1 MKKLFSNMKED
12 KREKIVFRL
21 YVLNL
26 FLNVIFYFIVDSL
39 NNINAILVFNLLTI
53 GSIELFVG
61 KDDNG
66 VGFHIFRGFLAFFFT
81 FIIALIICAI
91 LNALITGIFKEK
103 GERFI
108 KSLNIYPADNKEFYF
123 IGSKRTQEEKT
134 KSNPYAKY
142 AMDEELFLQLGLL
155 QTKDI
160 EKSVEN
166 RSFDVVLLPSMYTNL
181 TTKRIYCAI
190 MKDVIQGALSRE
202 DIQDKDI
209 FKKRDLEIKTECPIY
224 NEIYEKYLYMYEE
237 AVKSQRIPIFYYFAS
252 ASSESESRENVG
264 MFPTMEE
271 CNHYANLFLEK
282 EISLVGRCKK
292 YE

>member
-12 KREKIVFRL
+12 KREEIVFRL

-53 GSIELFVG
+53 GSIKLFVV
-61 KDDNG
+61 KDNIG
-66 VGFHIFRGFLAFFFT
+66 AGIVTGFFAFVAT
-81 FIIALIICAI
+81 FISALLICAV
-91 LNALITGIFKEK
+91 LNFLITGIFKEK

-108 KSLNIYPADNKEFYF
+108 KSLNIYPADKKEFYLL
-123 IGSKRTQEEKT
+123 GSKPTQEEKA

-282 EISLVGRCKK
+282 EISLVGKCKK

>member
-12 KREKIVFRL
+12 KREEIVFRL

-53 GSIELFVG
+53 GSIKLFVV
-61 KDDNG
+61 KDNIG
-66 VGFHIFRGFLAFFFT
+66 AGIVTGFFAFVAT
-81 FIIALIICAI
+81 FISALLICAV
-91 LNALITGIFKEK
+91 LNFLITGIFKEK

-108 KSLNIYPADNKEFYF
+108 KSLNIYPADKKEFYLL
-123 IGSKRTQEEKT
+123 GSKPTQEEKA

-166 RSFDVVLLPSMYTNL
+166 MSFDVVLLPSMYTNL

>member
-1 MKKLFSNMKED
+1 MKED
-12 KREKIVFRL
+12 KREEIVFRL
-21 YVLNL
+21 YALNL
-26 FLNVIFYFIVDSL
+26 LLNVIFFFIVDSL

-53 GSIELFVG
+53 GSIKLFVV
-61 KDDNG
+61 KDNIG
-66 VGFHIFRGFLAFFFT
+66 AGIFTGFFAFVAT
-81 FIIALIICAI
+81 FISALLICAV
-91 LNALITGIFKEK
+91 LNFLITGIFKEK

-108 KSLNIYPADNKEFYF
+108 KSLNIYPADKKEFYLL
-123 IGSKRTQEEKT
+123 GSKPTKEEKA

-155 QTKDI
+155 QTKDL

-166 RSFDVVLLPSMYTNL
+166 RSFDVVLLSSMYMNMNS
-181 TTKRIYCAI
+181 KRIYCAI
-190 MKDVIQGALSRE
+190 MQDVMQETLSRE

-224 NEIYEKYLYMYEE
+224 NEIYEKYLPMYTS
-237 AVKSQRIPIFYYFAS
+237 AVKSQRIPIFYYFES
-252 ASSESESRENVG
+252 MSSESESSENVG

>member
-12 KREKIVFRL
+12 KREEIVFRL
-21 YVLNL
+21 YALNL
-26 FLNVIFYFIVDSL
+26 LLNVIFFFIVDSL

-53 GSIELFVG
+53 GSIKLFVV
-61 KDDNG
+61 KDNIG
-66 VGFHIFRGFLAFFFT
+66 AGIFTGFFAFVAT
-81 FIIALIICAI
+81 FISALLICAV
-91 LNALITGIFKEK
+91 LNFLITGIFKEK

-108 KSLNIYPADNKEFYF
+108 KSLNIYPADKKEFYLL
-123 IGSKRTQEEKT
+123 GSKPTQEEKA

-155 QTKDI
+155 QTKDL

-166 RSFDVVLLPSMYTNL
+166 RSFDVVLLSSMYMNMNS
-181 TTKRIYCAI
+181 KRIYCAI
-190 MKDVIQGALSRE
+190 MQDVMQETLSRE

-224 NEIYEKYLYMYEE
+224 NEIYEKYLPMYTS
-237 AVKSQRIPIFYYFAS
+237 AVKSQRIPIFYYFES
-252 ASSESESRENVG
+252 MSSESESSENVG